1 MDLMWHIVWMNE
13 WFNVP
18 NNMNEQMVGHITVAT
33 MCWWEIQILNYNWK
47 LLEMMSTCIVES

>member
-18 NNMNEQMVGHITVAT
+18 NNMDEYMVWHIIVAA
-33 MCWWEIQILNYNWK
+33 MCWREIQIWI
-47 LLEMMSTCIVES
+47 IVENYLKQCQFA